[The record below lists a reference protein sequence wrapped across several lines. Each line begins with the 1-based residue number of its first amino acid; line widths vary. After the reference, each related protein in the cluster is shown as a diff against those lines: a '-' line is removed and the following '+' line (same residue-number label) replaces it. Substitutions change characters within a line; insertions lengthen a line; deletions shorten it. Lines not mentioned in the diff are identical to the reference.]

1 MAILNL
7 QEAAENGK
15 ISQGIVLINNPPM
28 VRSGKKGD
36 YMVGQFASVE
46 GDYEFKIWEEEI
58 FSIIQAYGPGLYD
71 VEVIGAEFNG
81 FYFTV
86 RRAEPCTDSNISK
99 HDFLPRIPR
108 EHINQQWK
116 RTISCLHSLGVSN
129 DCWQLVQDILSAPEL
144 EGRFTVEGAAIF
156 HHDNKIGGLVNH
168 TTKMLNILAALLE
181 NNTELVEC
189 ADLLAFSIVMHDIG
203 KVFEYKDLAPAEFWY
218 SNHRVRGIE
227 FLAKYRDDIID
238 LYDEVFYRHVQSVI
252 AGHHGEYGDRPTS
265 VTAGIVHYID
275 TLESQTT
282 GLIEAVIDCKAD
294 RIRYTDWGFLEPLP
308 IRQFKPLDED
318 SPEALESYFTNPVQH
333 EPIGNDDSDAE

>member
-15 ISQGIVLINNPPM
+15 VSQGVVLINNPPM

-36 YMVGQFASVE
+36 YMVGQFASAE
-46 GDYEFKIWEEEI
+46 GTYEFKIWEEEI
-58 FSIIQAYGPGLYD
+58 FSVIQAYGTGLYD

-81 FYFTV
+81 FYFTI
-86 RRAEPCTDSNISK
+86 RRAESYTDSAVSK
-99 HDFLPRIPR
+99 YDFLPRIPR
-108 EHINQQWK
+108 EQINQQWK
-116 RTISCLHSLGVSN
+116 KTITRLRSLGVSEH
-129 DCWQLVQDILSAPEL
+129 CWQLVQQILADSEL
-144 EGRFTVEGAAIF
+144 AGRFVIEGAAVF

-181 NNTELVEC
+181 NNPELVEC

-203 KVFEYKDLAPAEFWY
+203 KVFEYQDLAPAEFWY
-218 SNHRVRGIE
+218 SNHRIRGIE
-227 FLAKYRDDIID
+227 FLSKYKDEIID

-282 GLIEAVIDCKAD
+282 GLIEAVLDCKTD

-308 IRQFKPLDED
+308 IRQFKSPDED
-318 SPEALESYFTNPVQH
+318 SPEALESYFTNSMQH
-333 EPIGNDDSDAE
+333 DSLEDEENDPE